1 VADRQGQ
8 PSSGN
13 ASGAQPS
20 GSPTPVAVLD
30 PIWRLQRSTTLAL
43 ILSPVGILLL
53 SVTRVLIV
61 ADYNPAT
68 AAAIV
73 TSGGY
78 INALL
83 GSIVPIVP
91 ILMPYVALVLLFF
104 KRFLLG
110 MAALLVAALIS
121 PASVSGS
128 QAYAIAKR
136 DLKVISHYSGG
147 NAWLAVVAI
156 IAVVLLIY
164 LIVAGPSAFITT
176 MGTIFSVA
184 LALYVLQT
192 YSFPNSDT
200 SYSDLIRQP
209 WLPAEQITLRSGPP
223 VTGYV
228 LASTDTS
235 LEVLINSSRSIIF
248 YRSGTVVGEQIC
260 QINSVPTR
268 IRPLITFLPPNAGVP
283 DCANRNPTPLD
294 GSTPGGGHLMF
305 SVTEDWH
312 GARSAGH

>member
-1 VADRQGQ
+1 VADGQGQ

-13 ASGAQPS
+13 PPGAQPS
-20 GSPTPVAVLD
+20 GPPTPVAVLD

-53 SVTRVLIV
+53 SVARVLIV
-61 ADYNPAT
+61 ADYNAAT

-83 GSIVPIVP
+83 GSIVPVVP
-91 ILMPYVALVLLFF
+91 ILMPYIALVLLFF

-110 MAALLVAALIS
+110 LFALLVAALIS
-121 PASVSGS
+121 PAAVNGS

-136 DLKVISHYSGG
+136 DLKVISHYSGSNVWLAG
-147 NAWLAVVAI
+147 LAVV
-156 IAVVLLIY
+156 AVVLLIY
-164 LIVAGPSAFITT
+164 FVVAGPRAFITT
-176 MGTIFSVA
+176 MGTIFSLA
-184 LALYVLQT
+184 LALYVLQV
-192 YSFPNSDT
+192 YSFPNSGA

-209 WLPAEQITLRSGPP
+209 WLPAEKITLSSGAP
-223 VTGYV
+223 VTGFV

-248 YRSGTVVGEQIC
+248 YRNGTVVSEQLC
-260 QINSVPTR
+260 QINSAPTR
-268 IRPLITFLPPNAGVP
+268 ARPLIAFLPPNAGVP
-283 DCANRNPTPLD
+283 DCANRNRTPLD
-294 GSTPGGGHLMF
+294 GSTPRGSHLMF
-305 SVTEDWH
+305 SVNDDWR
-312 GARSAGH
+312 GARGAGH

>member
-1 VADRQGQ
+1 MADGQGQ

-13 ASGAQPS
+13 AAGAQPA
-20 GSPTPVAVLD
+20 GPPTPVAVLD

-53 SVTRVLIV
+53 SVARVLIV
-61 ADYNPAT
+61 ADYNAAT

-91 ILMPYVALVLLFF
+91 VLMPYIALVLLFF

-110 MAALLVAALIS
+110 MVALLVAALIS
-121 PASVSGS
+121 PAAVSGS
-128 QAYAIAKR
+128 QAYAIAKK
-136 DLKVISHYSGG
+136 DLKIISHYSGS
-147 NAWLAVVAI
+147 NVWLAVLAI

-164 LIVAGPSAFITT
+164 LIVVGPGAFITT
-176 MGTIFSVA
+176 MGTIFSLA
-184 LALYVLQT
+184 LVLYVLQI
-192 YSFPNSDT
+192 YSFPNSGT
-200 SYSDLIRQP
+200 SYSGLIRQP
-209 WLPAEQITLRSGPP
+209 WLPAEKITLSSGPP

-248 YRSGTVVGEQIC
+248 YRNGTVVSEQLC
-260 QINSVPTR
+260 RINSAPTR
-268 IRPLITFLPPNAGVP
+268 TRPLITFLPPNAGVP
-283 DCANRNPTPLD
+283 DCANRNRAPLD
-294 GSTPGGGHLMF
+294 GSTPGGSHLMF
-305 SVTEDWH
+305 SVNDDWR
-312 GARSAGH
+312 GARGAGH